1 MYPRARPNEREY
13 RGDNKDGAVVSSIR
27 QGDQNMR
34 SRRGMT
40 LQSGE
45 AKTAG
50 RTAIRQRGGEGGR
63 MPRANGEGGGKW
75 SKEERKAHHTP
86 LLLIPDLVLRAE

>member
-1 MYPRARPNEREY
+1 
-13 RGDNKDGAVVSSIR
+13 
-27 QGDQNMR
+27 
-34 SRRGMT
+34 MT

-63 MPRANGEGGGKW
+63 MPRANGKGGEKW
-75 SKEERKAHHTP
+75 SKEERKARHTP
-86 LLLIPDLVLRAE
+86 LLLFPDLALRAE